1 MKFID
6 IGICV
11 NNKDPKGIGRIRYRP
26 YGVFTSEIENGVK
39 YDEWDEKDP
48 FLAIP
53 FLPLHIN
60 IIPQI
65 QQSVKLLK
73 YDTEK
78 DTQNVEYVAGPYTS
92 PHDLQ
97 NQTFLVQH
105 QDTTYGGTIVKGTK
119 EIRNKS
125 GKFNSPVTKGS
136 MVDDK
141 DTGVRGNYG
150 SDVFFT
156 ENGIQLRGGS
166 LISKNSG
173 KKDVLDYPQV
183 AKKMARFNLKK
194 FPKTHKTTRQTVD
207 TSKIAVSKLR
217 YIIEYEIDDFDIPT
231 LASFYIYKVIGGDT
245 DQFNTDVFDES
256 SILPID
262 DTKALS
268 LININDNFTGVTFQK
283 TLKEN
288 TIQSAY
294 IEIRNILQLLDG
306 KGLSVFG
313 NKYLNDEIHP
323 FYFRPTNNLRLV
335 KHINK
340 TTFIN
345 KIQVRNISGGSGLIY
360 SRQNATPP
368 LISNKKI
375 DNVAKEV
382 KNAGEQSFS
391 SLSADKIFLTSTSP
405 NVGPNVKAINFNEL
419 DEYELTQEDYVNKIE
434 PNTYALVRGENLYNV
449 LMAMV
454 KLMES
459 HIHNINEPL
468 VQSDPRW
475 IELSKLISTLRD
487 DLLNESLRI
496 N

>member
-173 KKDVLDYPQV
+173 KNGLGGR
-183 AKKMARFNLKK
+183 KK
-194 FPKTHKTTRQTVD
+194 
-207 TSKIAVSKLR
+207 
-217 YIIEYEIDDFDIPT
+217 
-231 LASFYIYKVIGGDT
+231 
-245 DQFNTDVFDES
+245 
-256 SILPID
+256 
-262 DTKALS
+262 
-268 LININDNFTGVTFQK
+268 
-283 TLKEN
+283 
-288 TIQSAY
+288 
-294 IEIRNILQLLDG
+294 
-306 KGLSVFG
+306 LSVG
-313 NKYLNDEIHP
+313 
-323 FYFRPTNNLRLV
+323 R
-335 KHINK
+335 
-340 TTFIN
+340 
-345 KIQVRNISGGSGLIY
+345 
-360 SRQNATPP
+360 
-368 LISNKKI
+368 
-375 DNVAKEV
+375 
-382 KNAGEQSFS
+382 
-391 SLSADKIFLTSTSP
+391 
-405 NVGPNVKAINFNEL
+405 
-419 DEYELTQEDYVNKIE
+419 
-434 PNTYALVRGENLYNV
+434 
-449 LMAMV
+449 
-454 KLMES
+454 
-459 HIHNINEPL
+459 
-468 VQSDPRW
+468 
-475 IELSKLISTLRD
+475 
-487 DLLNESLRI
+487 
-496 N
+496 